1 MTQWNVYEWIRSVA
15 SIFGWV
21 LVCFIHHEENQR
33 GRRYMAHC
41 KTLRGQITKI
51 QRRLDN
57 VSGKQLQ
64 HALPGELDDLLN
76 IQKSAAEATE
86 RAIEYYRKRDVNR

>member
-1 MTQWNVYEWIRSVA
+1 MS
-15 SIFGWV
+15 
-21 LVCFIHHEENQR
+21 
-33 GRRYMAHC
+33 HC
-41 KTLRGQITKI
+41 KYLKGEIEKK

-64 HALPGELDDLLN
+64 YATPDELEELLT

-86 RAIEYYRKRDVNR
+86 RAIEYYRKRSVNR